1 MFYKNYLLIF
11 IFIIITNCTTS
22 SLINNKPN
30 LILDNNFTNKG
41 FALIY
46 DDNLYKK
53 KIISKKL
60 NPRSLEIFQKN
71 LKKNTMVKITNIINK
86 KTLIAKVSSKSSYPL
101 FYNSVISPRI
111 ATELDL
117 NLKEPYIEIYSISE
131 NFVFVAKRAKT
142 YDEEKQ
148 VADKAPV
155 ESVTFNDIDV
165 KKEKIIINDFS
176 YIIKIADFYYNK
188 TALLMLNR
196 IKNKTKIKNPKILKL
211 SSKEYR
217 VYLGPFNN
225 INSLQKYFNDISILE
240 FENIEIIK
248 ND

>member
-1 MFYKNYLLIF
+1 MLKLSKMIKINKIKIF
-11 IFIIITNCTTS
+11 ILSLALLLNFAAHAEFNIKARSAILQDYYSGEVLYEKNADASIYPASLTKIMTSIIAFE
-22 SLINNKPN
+22 L
-30 LILDNNFTNKG
+30 LEKG
-41 FALIY
+41 
-46 DDNLYKK
+46 
-53 KIISKKL
+53 
-60 NPRSLEIFQKN
+60 
-71 LKKNTMVKITNIINK
+71 
-86 KTLIAKVSSKSSYPL
+86 
-101 FYNSVISPRI
+101 
-111 ATELDL
+111 DL
-117 NLKEPYIEIYSISE
+117 NLDDKFIVSE

-155 ESVTFNDIDV
+155 DNIIINDIEV

-225 INSLQKYFNDISILE
+225 INSLEKYFNDISILE
-240 FENIEIIK
+240 FENIEIIR